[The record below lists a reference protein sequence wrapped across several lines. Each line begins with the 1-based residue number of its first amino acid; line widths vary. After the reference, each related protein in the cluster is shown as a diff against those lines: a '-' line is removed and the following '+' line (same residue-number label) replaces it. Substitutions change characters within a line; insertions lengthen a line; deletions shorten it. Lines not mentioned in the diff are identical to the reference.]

1 MSGSGDAGEE
11 GGDDHR
17 QMTGAAVGGER
28 RVVLPRAA
36 GFWLLAGALF
46 LLLFAS
52 AAASPLYS
60 VYQAQWRFSAT
71 TLTAVFAVYVL
82 ALLVALLVFGSL
94 SDYLGRRRV
103 IAVALAAGAG
113 ACGLFLAAHGVG
125 LLFAARALQG
135 AAVGLATSAAGA
147 ALIDLQ
153 PDRSQLGPVVTSAA
167 VLWAWAPAAEG
178 QCPRP
183 VRARAHPSG
192 LVAAAGRLGR
202 RRRRGA
208 GDPGDRGGRRG
219 VASSLRPRVAVPRQ
233 ARGTLAVAL
242 PVMIAAPALNGFY
255 LSLGPSL
262 AAQVLRSPDLVW
274 GGLVIFLVAGTGAA
288 ASVAFRAAA
297 GPTAML
303 AGCLALLAGVVMT
316 LAAIETAS
324 AAAFLA
330 GTAVAGAGVGTG
342 FFAGAYRVLTA
353 LAGPAQRAGL
363 VAAIWIVF
371 YLAFSVPV
379 LAAGVATTHFGLHQT
394 AVVYSAA
401 LAVLAAAAAGSLI
414 IRRRSRPGAPSA
426 PPEALR
432 ASRQGLWKGLAS
444 RAFSPRGAASFR
456 E

>member
-1 MSGSGDAGEE
+1 MSGSADVH
-11 GGDDHR
+11 DRR
-17 QMTGAAVGGER
+17 QATRAASGIGR
-28 RVVLPRAA
+28 RPVLPRAA
-36 GFWLLAGALF
+36 GFWLVCVVLF
-46 LLLFAS
+46 LMLVAS

-60 VYQAQWRFSAT
+60 VYQARWRFSAT

-82 ALLVALLVFGSL
+82 ALLLTLLVFGSL
-94 SDYLGRRRV
+94 SDYLGRRPV

-135 AAVGLATSAAGA
+135 AAVGVATSAGGA

-153 PDRSQLGPVVTSAA
+153 PDRSQRGPVVTSAA
-167 VLWAWAPAAEG
+167 VLLGLGVGGLGTSALVQYAPA
-178 QCPRP
+178 PT
-183 VRARAHPSG
+183 H
-192 LVAAAGRLGR
+192 LVWWLLLGASAVGAVAVLAIPETAA
-202 RRRRGA
+202 
-208 GDPGDRGGRRG
+208 GRRG

-242 PVMIAAPALNGFY
+242 PCMIAAPALNGFY

-262 AAQVLRSPDLVW
+262 AAQVVRSPDLLW

-288 ASVAFRAAA
+288 GSVAFRAVG
-297 GPTAML
+297 GPAAML

-330 GTAVAGAGVGTG
+330 GAAVAGAGVGTG

-353 LAGPAQRAGL
+353 LAGPGQRAGL

-379 LAAGVATTHFGLHQT
+379 VAAGVATTHFGLHRT
-394 AVVYSAA
+394 AVVYSAS
-401 LAVLAAAAAGSLI
+401 LAVLAAAAAGSFI
-414 IRRRSRPGAPSA
+414 IRGRPRPSPA
-426 PPEALR
+426 GDR
-432 ASRQGLWKGLAS
+432 TGQ
-444 RAFSPRGAASFR
+444 
-456 E
+456 